1 MESQVRG
8 GTRWKRFALVM
19 VPSVAATAAI
29 GVGLAQGALAASF
42 SVSGV
47 DFKVTAEKLDGQ
59 NLLQYGSVATGKSL
73 KGEDQNHPVV
83 VSGFSHAGIDKMC
96 QSVVQP
102 LPLGLGYVTMKLK
115 AGGSEQISADNIYL
129 DVSDLSTDAKFTNID
144 IGVAAGEGKSGS
156 MYPGQTKIQPG
167 ADGKVAPGSQFG
179 FAQRADHAELSNV
192 EQRAWATTAGSFK
205 LPGLKL
211 SLAVDKD
218 PKKNECGTW
227 QHEWEPQQ

>member
-47 DFKVTAEKLDGQ
+47 DFKVTAKSLTGQ

-73 KGEDQNHPVV
+73 DGKDDVHPVV
-83 VSGFSHAGIDKMC
+83 VSGFSSATINDMC

-102 LPLGLGYVTMKLK
+102 LPFGLGNVTMTLK
-115 AGGSEQISADNIYL
+115 AGQQKEIEASNLYL
-129 DVSDLSTDAKFTNID
+129 DVSQLQTDATFTNID
-144 IGVAAGEGKSGS
+144 IGVAAGEGKRDAKGNVV
-156 MYPGQTKIQPG
+156 TKIQPG
-167 ADGKVAPGSQFG
+167 ADGKTPGGNPYG
-179 FAQRADHAELSNV
+179 FAQRADVAQLDNV
-192 EQRAWATTAGSFK
+192 SQRAWATTAGTFK
-205 LPGLKL
+205 LPGLSL
-211 SLAVDKD
+211 SLSRSGA
-218 PKKNECGTW
+218 ECELSKATN
-227 QHEWEPQQ
+227 